1 MDNQTS
7 RWTDLFLS
15 HVRQEGV
22 AAHVSEDEGY
32 KFRAVDTFQRFFD
45 LEAVDLE
52 GMFDKAIEPNNLV
65 MGAMYFP
72 RKMLLT
78 FARDYAEETRAIFR
92 DLYDESKDAGVRLTQ
107 AMSRFDELLGRRLAA
122 TGGTGSSYMGLRF
135 LSLMLSYRYP
145 EKYNAMKPREWK
157 VFCRFVDDTFAIPNH
172 TPIGEQ
178 YVRFSEHIDALIAYI
193 KTVPAINEIRQALTK
208 GQGLAF
214 ADEGY
219 RWMAQDVIYVTA
231 RHLAGER
238 DAEKPSVPSRQ
249 EPDADTE
256 EDIDTTTQEDAEEG
270 AVGRFPLEQHLERF
284 MVANWDQIDF
294 GEPLSLYRD
303 EDGTPGEQYTTDV
316 GIIDLLA
323 TDAKGDFVII
333 ELKRGKS
340 TQHVVGQ
347 ILAYMG
353 WVRRNLATNG
363 QGVRGVVIASDSNA
377 ALDEALKE
385 VGDKVIVLHYRVHLE
400 LLVPVQK

>member
-1 MDNQTS
+1 
-7 RWTDLFLS
+7 
-15 HVRQEGV
+15 
-22 AAHVSEDEGY
+22 
-32 KFRAVDTFQRFFD
+32 
-45 LEAVDLE
+45 
-52 GMFDKAIEPNNLV
+52 
-65 MGAMYFP
+65 
-72 RKMLLT
+72 
-78 FARDYAEETRAIFR
+78 
-92 DLYDESKDAGVRLTQ
+92 
-107 AMSRFDELLGRRLAA
+107 
-122 TGGTGSSYMGLRF
+122 
-135 LSLMLSYRYP
+135 
-145 EKYNAMKPREWK
+145 
-157 VFCRFVDDTFAIPNH
+157 
-172 TPIGEQ
+172 
-178 YVRFSEHIDALIAYI
+178 
-193 KTVPAINEIRQALTK
+193 
-208 GQGLAF
+208 
-214 ADEGY
+214 
-219 RWMAQDVIYVTA
+219 
-231 RHLAGER
+231 LAGER